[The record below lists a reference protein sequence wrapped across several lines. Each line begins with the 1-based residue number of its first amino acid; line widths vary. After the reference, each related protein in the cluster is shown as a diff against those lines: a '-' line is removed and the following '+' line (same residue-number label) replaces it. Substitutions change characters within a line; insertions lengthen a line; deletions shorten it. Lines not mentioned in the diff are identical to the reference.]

1 MLDRTAKFGEKITTR
16 RREIGLSQDALA
28 NMLGIRRGAVG
39 HWESGR
45 SIPSGLDQLHALA
58 SALKVSVCWLID
70 DEPDLSSIP
79 PDILEAVK
87 DERIQKIVRATA
99 EVLKDVK

>member
-16 RREIGLSQDALA
+16 RRELGLSQDALA
-28 NMLGIRRGAVG
+28 NALGIRRGAVG

-45 SIPSGLDQLHALA
+45 SIPAGLDQLHALA
-58 SALKVSVCWLID
+58 SALRVPVCWLID
-70 DEPDLSSIP
+70 DEPDVPSIP

-87 DERIQKIVRATA
+87 DERIQEIVRAA
-99 EVLKDVK
+99 AKLKQG